1 MLSLRFRLHQ
11 TGSTPSV
18 NFKEELMGIDV
29 EVNSVVKQLVEFTTT
44 YGLKVIGAIL
54 ILVFGRIAAGLVK
67 RSIRRVM
74 KVRRVDP
81 TIISFASSMA
91 YFTILTVAVLA
102 ALSNFG
108 IQTTSF
114 IAVLGAAGF
123 AVGLALQGSLSNFA
137 SGVLILLF
145 RPFKIGDYIKAGGTE
160 GEVKDIHLFVTE
172 LATPDN
178 VQVIVP
184 NSAIMGG
191 NISNVTG
198 YDKRRVDLLL
208 SVGHG
213 VSLARVKE
221 LVERILADDPRV
233 LEEPAPHLGVR
244 GLTGAS
250 VDLTASAWVKPGD
263 YGTVQSDMYRRLH
276 EAFSQAGIAGPDPAG
291 VVVRMAKE

>member
-1 MLSLRFRLHQ
+1 MDL
-11 TGSTPSV
+11 
-18 NFKEELMGIDV
+18 EV
-29 EVNSVVKQLVEFTTT
+29 EVDNVIQQIIAFATS
-44 YGLKVIGAIL
+44 YGLQILGAIL
-54 ILVFGRIAAGLVK
+54 ILVLGRIAAGIVK
-67 RSIRRVM
+67 GSLRRVM

-81 TIISFASSMA
+81 TIISFASSVA
-91 YFTILTVAVLA
+91 YFGILTMAVLA
-102 ALSNFG
+102 ALSKFG

-145 RPFKIGDYIKAGGTE
+145 RPFKVGDYIKAGGTE

-191 NISNVTG
+191 NISNLNG
-198 YDKRRVDLLL
+198 YDKRRVELLL

-213 VSLARVKE
+213 TSLARVKE
-221 LVERILADDPRV
+221 LTERILADDPRV
-233 LEEPAPHLGVR
+233 LNTPAPQLAVR
-244 GLTGAS
+244 GLTGVS
-250 VDLTASAWVKPGD
+250 VDLVAWAWVKTADFG
-263 YGTVQSDMYRRLH
+263 GTNSDMYRRLQ
-276 EAFSQAGIAGPDPAG
+276 EAFSQAGIAGPDPAS
-291 VVVRMAKE
+291 VAVRMHKE

>member
-1 MLSLRFRLHQ
+1 MDL
-11 TGSTPSV
+11 
-18 NFKEELMGIDV
+18 DV
-29 EVNSVVKQLVEFTTT
+29 EVDNVIQQLIAFTTS
-44 YGLKVIGAIL
+44 YGLRIVGAIL
-54 ILVFGRIAAGLVK
+54 ILILGRIAAGLVK
-67 RSIRRVM
+67 RSMRRVM

-91 YFTILTVAVLA
+91 YFTILTMAVLA

-145 RPFKIGDYIKAGGTE
+145 RPFKVGDYIKAGGTE

-191 NISNVTG
+191 NISNLNG
-198 YDKRRVDLLL
+198 YDKRRVELLL

-213 VSLARVKE
+213 TSLARVKE
-221 LVERILADDPRV
+221 LTERILADDPRV
-233 LEEPAPHLGVR
+233 LHAPAPQLAVR
-244 GLTGAS
+244 GLTGVS
-250 VDLTASAWVKPGD
+250 VDLVAWAWVKTAD
-263 YGTVQSDMYRRLH
+263 FEGTDSDMYRRLQ
-276 EAFSQAGIAGPDPAG
+276 EAFSQAGIAGPDPAS
-291 VVVRMAKE
+291 VAVRMLKE

>member
-1 MLSLRFRLHQ
+1 MDL
-11 TGSTPSV
+11 
-18 NFKEELMGIDV
+18 DV
-29 EVNSVVKQLVEFTTT
+29 EVDSVIQQLMAFTTS
-44 YGLKVIGAIL
+44 YGLRIIGAIL
-54 ILVFGRIAAGLVK
+54 ILIFGRIAAGLVK
-67 RSIRRVM
+67 RSMRRVM
-74 KVRRVDP
+74 KTRRVDP

-91 YFTILTVAVLA
+91 YFTILTMAILA

-108 IQTTSF
+108 VQTTSF

-145 RPFKIGDYIKAGGTE
+145 RPFKVGDTIKAGGTE
-160 GEVKDIHLFVTE
+160 GTVKDIHLFVTE

-191 NISNVTG
+191 NISNFNG
-198 YDKRRVDLLL
+198 YDTRRVDLLL
-208 SVGHG
+208 SVSHG
-213 VSLARVKE
+213 ASLARVKE

-233 LEEPAPHLGVR
+233 LREPAPALGVR

-263 YGTVQSDMYRRLH
+263 YGPVQSDMYRRLQ
-276 EAFSQAGIAGPDPAG
+276 EAFREAGIAGPDPASMA
-291 VVVRMAKE
+291 VRVLKE

>member
-1 MLSLRFRLHQ
+1 M
-11 TGSTPSV
+11 
-18 NFKEELMGIDV
+18 
-29 EVNSVVKQLVEFTTT
+29 
-44 YGLKVIGAIL
+44 
-54 ILVFGRIAAGLVK
+54 
-67 RSIRRVM
+67 RRVM

-81 TIISFASSMA
+81 TIISFASSVA
-91 YFTILTVAVLA
+91 YFGILTMAGLA
-102 ALSNFG
+102 ALSKFG

-137 SGVLILLF
+137 SGVLILVF

-172 LATPDN
+172 LATLDN

-184 NSAIMGG
+184 NSAIMGS
-191 NISNVTG
+191 NISNLSG

-221 LVERILADDPRV
+221 LAERILADDPRV
-233 LEEPAPHLGVR
+233 LEEPAPQVVVR

-250 VDLTASAWVKPGD
+250 VDLYAWSWAKPAD
-263 YGTVQSDMYRRLH
+263 YWGVYFDMYRRLE

-291 VVVRMAKE
+291 VVVRMVKE